1 MLSTR
6 SWAWPMP
13 PSSNKSKKSTDAF
26 VALQKLAGLFLEQL
40 AEVLAPYN
48 ITPQQ
53 FNVLRI
59 LRGAGDDGL
68 ACAEISKRMIT
79 KDSDIT
85 RLLDRLEKLNFIV
98 REHLKTDRR
107 VILTRI
113 SEQGL
118 VLLKQLDQ
126 PVLALHR
133 KQFKKLPNLD
143 KFVTELTALI

>member
-1 MLSTR
+1 
-6 SWAWPMP
+6 MP
-13 PSSNKSKKSTDAF
+13 LSSNKSKESAEAF
-26 VALQKLAGLFLEQL
+26 VALQRLAGLFLEQL
-40 AEVLAPYN
+40 SELLAPHN

-59 LRGAGDDGL
+59 LRGAGEDGL

-85 RLLDRLEKLNFIV
+85 RLLDRLEKLKSVSRKRLN
-98 REHLKTDRR
+98 TDRR

-113 SEQGL
+113 SDQGL

-133 KQFKKLPNLD
+133 KQFQKLSNLD
-143 KFVTELTALI
+143 KFVAELTVLA

>member
-1 MLSTR
+1 
-6 SWAWPMP
+6 MP
-13 PSSNKSKKSTDAF
+13 PSSNKSKEVAHAF
-26 VALQKLAGLFLEQL
+26 VALQRLAGLFLEQL
-40 AEVLAPYN
+40 TELLAPHS

-79 KDSDIT
+79 RDSDIT
-85 RLLDRLEKLNFIV
+85 RLLDRLEKLKFIS
-98 REHLKTDRR
+98 RKRLKTDRR

-113 SEQGL
+113 SGQGL
-118 VLLKQLDQ
+118 VLLKELDK

-133 KQFKKLPNLD
+133 KQFKKLQNLD
-143 KFVTELTALI
+143 KFLAELAALI

>member
-1 MLSTR
+1 
-6 SWAWPMP
+6 MP
-13 PSSNKSKKSTDAF
+13 PSSNKSKDAAHAF
-26 VALQKLAGLFLEQL
+26 VALQRLAGLFLEQL
-40 AEVLAPYN
+40 AELLVPYN

-85 RLLDRLEKLNFIV
+85 RLLTRLENLKLIV
-98 REHLKTDRR
+98 RKRLKADRR

-113 SEQGL
+113 SQQGL
-118 VLLKQLDQ
+118 VLLKQLDT

-143 KFVTELTALI
+143 DFVTELAALI

>member
-1 MLSTR
+1 
-6 SWAWPMP
+6 MP
-13 PSSNKSKKSTDAF
+13 PSSSKSKEAAQAF
-26 VALQKLAGLFLEQL
+26 VALQRLAGLFLEQL
-40 AEVLAPYN
+40 AELLAPHN

-59 LRGAGDDGL
+59 LRGAGVDGI

-85 RLLDRLEKLNFIV
+85 RLLDRLEKLTFIS
-98 REHLKTDRR
+98 RKRLNTDRR

-113 SEQGL
+113 SDQGM

-126 PVLALHR
+126 PVLVLHR
-133 KQFKKLPNLD
+133 KQFKKVPNLD
-143 KFVTELTALI
+143 KFAAELTSLT